1 MLKIKKYLLYYSAG
15 LTLFRVETKLK
26 LFKKNLSRPLFVC
39 VHFYRKDE
47 LACELEGVRVT
58 MEVMVHLC
66 SQQTRNLGAENPS
79 DLNEIKGDLVKHSI
93 WQFGKLTKVSF
104 TFEKY

>member
-1 MLKIKKYLLYYSAG
+1 
-15 LTLFRVETKLK
+15 
-26 LFKKNLSRPLFVC
+26 
-39 VHFYRKDE
+39 
-47 LACELEGVRVT
+47 

-66 SQQTRNLGAENPS
+66 SQQTRNLSTENPS
-79 DLNEIKGDLVKHSI
+79 GLSEIKGDLVKHSI

>member
-1 MLKIKKYLLYYSAG
+1 
-15 LTLFRVETKLK
+15 
-26 LFKKNLSRPLFVC
+26 
-39 VHFYRKDE
+39 
-47 LACELEGVRVT
+47 

-93 WQFGKLTKVSF
+93 WQFGKLTKVLF